1 MSKTKNKQKFSKQ
14 AQKVIKTI
22 EKTNS
27 NVFITGKAGTGKS
40 TLLEHIRLN
49 SKKKIIVLAPTGIS
63 AINVDGETIHSFF
76 TLKPGFELD
85 EAKKMNLSDK
95 KKKKFKRIKTIAIDE
110 ISMVRADLLDAV
122 DTVLKRAR
130 NNNEPF
136 GGVQMVFFGDLYQLP
151 PVVTAADKDKFFSE
165 YNSPYFFDANVF
177 RSQSQGNLFTGGF
190 ELKVIELTKIYRQKD
205 DKFIEV
211 LNAIRDGKIDDKH
224 LQTLNK
230 RFLPQFIPDDKDKY
244 IHLVTTNA
252 AASTINLAKMKK
264 LNQKEQIFNAEKSG
278 KVAKNL
284 YPNDE
289 EISLCI
295 GAQVMFICNDQ
306 ERRWVNGTIGKIIDI
321 SEIIDPEKGKT
332 EWIIFVEK
340 TDGKV
345 VEVKKHTWEI
355 SRYIFEKNEF
365 KRDIMGSYTQIPM
378 KLAWAITIHKSQ
390 GKTFDKVI
398 IDLGAGTFVHGQ
410 TYVALSRCT
419 TLEGIVLKK
428 MFHQSS
434 IIMDQRVKQFGQ

>member
-1 MSKTKNKQKFSKQ
+1 MKKLSKQ
-14 AQKVIKTI
+14 AKEVIKTI

-27 NVFITGKAGTGKS
+27 NVFVTGKAGTGKS
-40 TLLEHIRLN
+40 TLLDHIRLH

-63 AINVDGETIHSFF
+63 AINVNGDTIHSFF

-85 EAKKMNLSDK
+85 EAKKMKFNDK
-95 KKKKFKRIKTIAIDE
+95 KRAKFKRIKTIAIDE

-130 NNNEPF
+130 KNNEPF

-151 PVVTAADKDKFFSE
+151 PVVTNADKDKFFSE
-165 YNSPYFFDANVF
+165 YPSPYFFEADVF
-177 RSQSQGNLFTGGF
+177 TAKSQGNLFADGFDLQIF
-190 ELKVIELTKIYRQKD
+190 ELDKIYRQKD
-205 DKFIEV
+205 NKFIEV
-211 LNAIRDGKIDDKH
+211 LNAVRDGEVNDKH
-224 LQTLNK
+224 LNVLND
-230 RFLPQFIPDDKDKY
+230 RFKPQFIPDDKEKY
-244 IHLVTTNA
+244 IYLVTTNA
-252 AASTINLAKMKK
+252 AAATINSAEMQK
-264 LNQKEQIFNAEKSG
+264 LKRKEEFFEAEKSG
-278 KVAKNL
+278 QIAKNL

-295 GAQVMFICNDQ
+295 GAQVMFICNDS
-306 ERRWVNGTIGKIIDI
+306 ERRWVNGTIGKVIDI
-321 SEIIDPEKGKT
+321 YDLVDEENEKTECVILVEKNDGKT
-332 EWIIFVEK
+332 
-340 TDGKV
+340 

-365 KRDIMGSYTQIPM
+365 IRDIMGTYTQIPM

-398 IDLGAGTFVHGQ
+398 IDLGQGTFVHGQ

-419 TLEGIVLKK
+419 SLEGIVLKK
-428 MFHQSS
+428 MFYPSS
-434 IIMDQRVKQFGQ
+434 IIMDRRIKNFGMK